1 MTKHYTSKGTLLI
14 RNSDIK
20 DGRFEF
26 GEEPIYLDE
35 YFAKENLLR
44 MHKIGDVIT
53 VHTGDVG
60 TSAVIGEKEEN
71 SIGFATIVTRPNS
84 QIIDSNY
91 LSTFLNTDKHKKW
104 AVAISTGDGRTN
116 YNLGDYYKLTIPLP
130 ILQEQKA
137 IATFITK
144 INNLITLHQRKYF
157 CSNNLIFTITTAW
170 EQRKLWE
177 IANIVGGGTPSTSIS
192 EYWNGDID
200 WYAPAEMEGK
210 RYANGSAKKIT
221 KLGLQNCSAQIL
233 PAGRTILFT
242 SRAGIGKMAI
252 LKRPGS
258 TNQGFQSLVLN
269 QEINPYFIYSLCDE
283 IKEKAESVAAGSTFL
298 EISGKALGNIE
309 ILMPKELEQNK
320 VSNYFLKLD
329 NLITLHQRECFF
341 IKKEVQ
347 NVKFN

>member
-1 MTKHYTSKGTLLI
+1 M
-14 RNSDIK
+14 
-20 DGRFEF
+20 RF
-26 GEEPIYLDE
+26 
-35 YFAKENLLR
+35 
-44 MHKIGDVIT
+44 
-53 VHTGDVG
+53 
-60 TSAVIGEKEEN
+60 
-71 SIGFATIVTRPNS
+71 
-84 QIIDSNY
+84 
-91 LSTFLNTDKHKKW
+91 
-104 AVAISTGDGRTN
+104 
-116 YNLGDYYKLTIPLP
+116 LTCL
-130 ILQEQKA
+130 
-137 IATFITK
+137 
-144 INNLITLHQRKYF
+144 
-157 CSNNLIFTITTAW
+157 W
-170 EQRKLWE
+170 EQRKLGE

-329 NLITLHQRECFF
+329 NLITLHQRK
-341 IKKEVQ
+341 IK
-347 NVKFN
+347 NVLHKNTTINLFVR

>member
-1 MTKHYTSKGTLLI
+1 MS
-14 RNSDIK
+14 
-20 DGRFEF
+20 
-26 GEEPIYLDE
+26 
-35 YFAKENLLR
+35 
-44 MHKIGDVIT
+44 
-53 VHTGDVG
+53 
-60 TSAVIGEKEEN
+60 
-71 SIGFATIVTRPNS
+71 
-84 QIIDSNY
+84 
-91 LSTFLNTDKHKKW
+91 FLTC
-104 AVAISTGDGRTN
+104 
-116 YNLGDYYKLTIPLP
+116 L
-130 ILQEQKA
+130 
-137 IATFITK
+137 
-144 INNLITLHQRKYF
+144 
-157 CSNNLIFTITTAW
+157 W
-170 EQRKLWE
+170 EQRKLGE

-329 NLITLHQRECFF
+329 NLITLHQRECFLH
-341 IKKEVQ
+341 KEV
-347 NVKFN
+347 